1 MLPFTFVHFFIS
13 YNSPRERLLSV
24 DSFPVNN
31 IRGITEHIVH
41 TQSIFQDKLNAE
53 MNKVSKKEEV
63 GENESPNLGCVEH
76 HLSEMPIAG
85 DYASSE
91 LRTLQI

>member
-1 MLPFTFVHFFIS
+1 
-13 YNSPRERLLSV
+13 
-24 DSFPVNN
+24 
-31 IRGITEHIVH
+31 
-41 TQSIFQDKLNAE
+41 

-91 LRTLQI
+91 LRTLQIQETNFEIFTEIHGT